1 MKRLFIRF
9 AALLLLLTAALS
21 TVSCNRN
28 AQEQPAAD
36 GKLTKAE
43 TERIIELARTFR
55 IFGEY
60 DFSESF
66 DMRQY
71 ETLVY
76 CLFCWSLPESEVKGY
91 GRVEFDEAN
100 KAAEAVIGT
109 AIDAGGLI
117 RTKYKPAEIQTI
129 YSLNDRYYVMLTDDS
144 SCTYT
149 VTDSSVIKNDAGE
162 RTGVKAAVKIEA
174 PDGSVC
180 FVFELEDSETGVF
193 SVKKVE
199 LQQYD

>member
-1 MKRLFIRF
+1 MKRLFFRF
-9 AALLLLLTAALS
+9 AALLLALTAVLTA
-21 TVSCNRN
+21 VACNKN
-28 AQEQPAAD
+28 PQEQPAAD
-36 GKLTKAE
+36 GKPTKAE

-60 DFSESF
+60 DFSENF

-71 ETLVY
+71 ETMVY
-76 CLFCWSLPESEVKGY
+76 CLYCWSLPESEVKGY

-100 KAAEAVIGT
+100 KAVEAVVGSS
-109 AIDAGGLI
+109 IDDGGLF

-129 YSLNDRYYVMLTDDS
+129 YSLNERYYVMLTDDS

-162 RTGVKAAVKIEA
+162 RTGVKATVKIEA
-174 PDGSVC
+174 PDGAVC